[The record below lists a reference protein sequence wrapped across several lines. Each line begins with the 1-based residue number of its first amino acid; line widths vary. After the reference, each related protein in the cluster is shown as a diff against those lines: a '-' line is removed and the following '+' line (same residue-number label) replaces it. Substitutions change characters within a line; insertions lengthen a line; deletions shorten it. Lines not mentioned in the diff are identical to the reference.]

1 MEQGLSRRTFLKG
14 TGAVTA
20 LAATGGLAGIIAAC
34 GGDDDDAS
42 TATAVPTAA
51 RTGTPVATATPGEQ
65 QSITIGAI
73 GWAGQDDPSW
83 KDPLKNELKVNVEF
97 KGALNMP
104 ELTQLVSSVPPGT
117 YDLIGTYAVSETPRL
132 YDQGLLESLGNPSDW
147 PLDQMVAD
155 AQPSTDPAKG
165 QAIFDGQ
172 LYYIDARLDYEGLRY
187 NPEKVPTEEVLDKGY
202 DILFEDKYKGKIVVW
217 DSFQQL
223 MSLVAVTLGY
233 KSPFD
238 LTTAEFAE
246 LRTKLLAYK
255 KQVFFVPGF
264 GENLQAHTDGS
275 AWLGGIFQGDAGAAP
290 LRKQGAPVEV
300 FFDPRGVLLSHEGY
314 SLPVGADHPERVLEV
329 IHFLTSP
336 EGQAA
341 LVQQQAWYSSPA
353 LPAAYELLPQEV
365 KDTSFLK
372 LENGKYAPKVGT
384 AGFDVIID
392 WVNPI
397 NPPVEEWLKVWDEF
411 KAA

>member
-1 MEQGLSRRTFLKG
+1 MDQLSRRKFLKG
-14 TGAVTA
+14 TGAVAA
-20 LAATGGLAGIIAAC
+20 LAATGGLTGILAAC
-34 GGDDDDAS
+34 GDDDGGGTTAPTS
-42 TATAVPTAA
+42 TGGAQP
-51 RTGTPVATATPGEQ
+51 GTKRA
-65 QSITIGAI
+65 ITIGMI

-83 KDPLKNELKVNVEF
+83 KDPLEDQLNIKAEF

-104 ELTQLVSSVPPGT
+104 ELTQLVSSSPPGT
-117 YDLIGTYAVSETPRL
+117 YDLIGSYAVSETPRL
-132 YDQGLLESLGNPSDW
+132 YEQGLLQSLGKPSDW
-147 PLDQMVAD
+147 PLDQMVQD
-155 AQPSTDPAKG
+155 AQPSTDPVKG
-165 QAIFDGQ
+165 QAIFDGE

-233 KSPFD
+233 ESPFD
-238 LTTAEFAE
+238 LTAAEFAE
-246 LRTKLLAYK
+246 LRNKLLAYK
-255 KQVFFVPGF
+255 NQIFFVPGF

-275 AWLGGIFQGDAGAAP
+275 AWLGGIFQGDAGAAI
-290 LRKQGAPVEV
+290 LRLQGAPVEV

-314 SLPVGADHPERVLEV
+314 SLPVGADDPERILEA
-329 IHFLTSP
+329 IRFFTSP

-353 LPAAYELLPQEV
+353 LPAAYELLPQSL
-365 KDTSFLK
+365 KDLSFLK
-372 LENGKYAPKVGT
+372 LESGKYVPKVGS
-384 AGFDVIID
+384 GDFKIVD

-397 NPPVEEWLKVWDEF
+397 NPPVEEWLRVWDEF